1 MVMCYKRKGG
11 RSKDQTKM
19 RKKILSAILAVT
31 ILASFSMPAFATPDQ
46 EVIENQQEYDRLTQK
61 IDEINGE
68 IYALNGQIEPLV
80 ETIESNQ
87 KQMEE
92 IRLEVTNTEKE
103 IETAKEEI
111 KQTEEVLGKRVREL
125 YKSGGQASYLTLI
138 FSADS
143 FNDLLTKLE
152 ATTRLVNI
160 DKKIVN
166 ELNDKQEKLDNKIK
180 SLEEKNNELTKI
192 NDETTKSLEEFEA
205 KKAEQEKLVEEV
217 KAEQAIFERD
227 YLAVS
232 ERKLIQYQISVIQD
246 SSSSIDALQSA
257 ISQLRNIRDNQ
268 IKSSIVEEEINQY
281 IETAKATVTQLEA
294 EQAAANKPNRGEV
307 SATGNAIVD
316 FAYGYLGSPYVWGA
330 TGPTSFDCSGFTSFV
345 YRNAAGVEITRT
357 TYSQMGVG
365 TPVSYDELQP
375 GDLVFTYGGDHVG
388 IYVGG
393 GSYIHA
399 PTEGDV
405 VKVSPVTSFYTAR
418 RVL

>member
-1 MVMCYKRKGG
+1 MK
-11 RSKDQTKM
+11 
-19 RKKILSAILAVT
+19 KKILSAILATT
-31 ILASFSMPAFATPDQ
+31 ILASFSMPAFATPDK
-46 EVIENQQEYDRLTQK
+46 EVIEDQQEYDRLTKK

-68 IYALNGQIEPLV
+68 LYALNMQIEPLL
-80 ETIESNQ
+80 ETIENNQ
-87 KQMEE
+87 GQMED
-92 IRLEVTNTEKE
+92 IKVEVKNTEKE

-111 KQTEEVLGKRVREL
+111 QKTEEVLGKRVREL
-125 YKSGGQASYLTLI
+125 YKSGGQASYLTLL

-152 ATTRLVNI
+152 ATTRLVSI
-160 DKKIVN
+160 DKNMVK
-166 ELNDKQEKLDNKIK
+166 ELTDKQEKLDNKIK
-180 SLEEKNNELTKI
+180 SLDEKNVELIKI
-192 NDETTKSLEEFEA
+192 NEETSKTLDEAEV
-205 KKAEQEKLVEEV
+205 KKAEQVKLVEEAKV
-217 KAEQAIFERD
+217 EQAAFERD
-227 YLAVS
+227 FLAVS
-232 ERKLIQYQISVIQD
+232 ERKLVQYQIGIIQD
-246 SSSSIDALQSA
+246 SSSSMDALQSA

-268 IKSSIVEEEINQY
+268 IKSSIVEEEINEY
-281 IETAKATVTQLEA
+281 IETAKARVAEIEA
-294 EQAAANKPNRGEV
+294 EQAAANQPNRGET
-307 SATGNAIVD
+307 SATGNALVD

-330 TGPTSFDCSGFTSFV
+330 TGPSSFDCSGFTSFV

-357 TYSQMGVG
+357 TYTQMGVG
-365 TPVSYDELQP
+365 TTVSYDELSP

>member
-1 MVMCYKRKGG
+1 
-11 RSKDQTKM
+11 
-19 RKKILSAILAVT
+19 
-31 ILASFSMPAFATPDQ
+31 MPAFATPDQ

-68 IYALNGQIEPLV
+68 IYALNGQIEPLL

-87 KQMEE
+87 KQMDD
-92 IRLEVTNTEKE
+92 IKVEVTNTEKE

-111 KQTEEVLGKRVREL
+111 KKTEEVLGKRVREL

-160 DKKIVN
+160 DKKMVK

-180 SLEEKNNELTKI
+180 SLDEKSAELTKI
-192 NDETTKSLEEFEA
+192 NEETSKTLEEFQA
-205 KKAEQEKLVEEV
+205 KEAEQKRLVAEAQ
-217 KAEQAIFERD
+217 AEQAVFERD

-232 ERKLIQYQISVIQD
+232 ERKLIQHQISVIQD
-246 SSSSIDALQSA
+246 SSSSLDALQSA

-268 IKSSIVEEEINQY
+268 IKSSIVEEEINEY
-281 IETAKATVTQLEA
+281 IETAKARVAEIEA

-307 SATGNAIVD
+307 SATGNAVVD
-316 FAYGYLGSPYVWGA
+316 FAYGYIGSPYVWGA
-330 TGPTSFDCSGFTSFV
+330 TGPTSFYSSGFTSFV
-345 YRNAAGVEITRT
+345 FSNAAGINITRT

-365 TPVSYDELQP
+365 TAVSYDELQP
-375 GDLVFTYGGDHVG
+375 GDLVFTYSGDHVG

-399 PTEGDV
+399 PQPGDS

>member
-1 MVMCYKRKGG
+1 M
-11 RSKDQTKM
+11 M
-19 RKKILSAILAVT
+19 RKKILSAILAAT
-31 ILASFSMPAFATPDQ
+31 IITSFSIQAFATPEQ
-46 EVIENQQEYDRLTQK
+46 EVIENQQEYDRLTKK

-80 ETIESNQ
+80 ETIENNQ
-87 KQMEE
+87 KEMDD
-92 IRLEVTNTEKE
+92 IKIEVTNTEKE

-111 KQTEEVLGKRVREL
+111 KKTEEVLGKRVREL

-143 FNDLLTKLE
+143 FNDLLTKLD

-160 DKKIVN
+160 DKKIVK
-166 ELNDKQEKLDNKIK
+166 ELNEKQEKLDNKIK
-180 SLEEKNNELTKI
+180 SLDDKNAELTRI
-192 NDETTKSLEEFEA
+192 NEETSKTLNEFEV
-205 KKAEQEKLVEEV
+205 KKAEQEKLVEEAKV
-217 KAEQAIFERD
+217 EQEVFERD
-227 YLAVS
+227 FLAVS
-232 ERKLIQYQISVIQD
+232 ERQLIQYQISVIQD
-246 SSSSIDALQSA
+246 SSSSLDALQSA

-268 IKSSIVEEEINQY
+268 IKSSIVEEEINEY
-281 IETAKATVTQLEA
+281 IETAKVRVSEIEA
-294 EQAAANKPNRGEV
+294 ELAAANKPNRGEV
-307 SATGNAIVD
+307 SATGNAVID
-316 FAYGYLGSPYVWGA
+316 FAYGYLGADYVWGA
-330 TGPTSFDCSGFTSFV
+330 TGPTTFDCSGFTSFV
-345 YRNAAGVEITRT
+345 FNNAAGVNITRT

-365 TPVSYDELQP
+365 TPVSYGDLQP

-399 PTEGDV
+399 PQPGDV

>member
-1 MVMCYKRKGG
+1 M
-11 RSKDQTKM
+11 M
-19 RKKILSAILAVT
+19 RKKILSAILAAT
-31 ILASFSMPAFATPDQ
+31 IITSFSIQAFATPEQ
-46 EVIENQQEYDRLTQK
+46 EVIENQQEYDRLTKK

-80 ETIESNQ
+80 ETIENNQ
-87 KQMEE
+87 KEMDD
-92 IRLEVTNTEKE
+92 IKIEVTNTEKE

-111 KQTEEVLGKRVREL
+111 KKTEEVLGKRVREL

-143 FNDLLTKLE
+143 FNDLLTKLD

-160 DKKIVN
+160 DKKIVK
-166 ELNDKQEKLDNKIK
+166 ELNEKQEKLDNKIK
-180 SLEEKNNELTKI
+180 SLDDKNAELTRI
-192 NDETTKSLEEFEA
+192 NEETSKTLNEFEV
-205 KKAEQEKLVEEV
+205 KKAEQERLVEEAKV
-217 KAEQAIFERD
+217 EQEVFERD
-227 YLAVS
+227 FLAVS
-232 ERKLIQYQISVIQD
+232 ERQLIQYQISVIQD
-246 SSSSIDALQSA
+246 SSSSLDALQSA

-268 IKSSIVEEEINQY
+268 IKSSIVEEEINEY
-281 IETAKATVTQLEA
+281 IETAKVRVSEIEA
-294 EQAAANKPNRGEV
+294 ELAAANKPNRGEV
-307 SATGNAIVD
+307 SATGNAVID
-316 FAYGYLGSPYVWGA
+316 FAYGYLGADYVWGA
-330 TGPTSFDCSGFTSFV
+330 TGPTTFDCSGFTSFV
-345 YRNAAGVEITRT
+345 FNNAAGVNITRT

-365 TPVSYDELQP
+365 TPVSYGDLQP

-399 PTEGDV
+399 PQPGDV

>member
-1 MVMCYKRKGG
+1 
-11 RSKDQTKM
+11 
-19 RKKILSAILAVT
+19 
-31 ILASFSMPAFATPDQ
+31 MPAFATPDQ

-68 IYALNGQIEPLV
+68 IYALNGQIEPLL

-87 KQMEE
+87 KQMDD
-92 IRLEVTNTEKE
+92 IKVEVTNTEKE

-111 KQTEEVLGKRVREL
+111 KKTEEVLGKRVREL

-160 DKKIVN
+160 DKKMVK

-180 SLEEKNNELTKI
+180 SLDEKSAELTKI
-192 NDETTKSLEEFEA
+192 NEETSKTLEEFQA
-205 KKAEQEKLVEEV
+205 KEAEQKRLVAEAQ
-217 KAEQAIFERD
+217 AEQAVFERD

-232 ERKLIQYQISVIQD
+232 ERKLIQHQISVIQD
-246 SSSSIDALQSA
+246 SSSSLDALQSA

-268 IKSSIVEEEINQY
+268 IKSSIVEEEINEY
-281 IETAKATVTQLEA
+281 IETAKARVAEIEA

-307 SATGNAIVD
+307 SATGNAVVD
-316 FAYGYLGSPYVWGA
+316 FAYGYIGAPYVWGA

-345 YRNAAGVEITRT
+345 FSNAAGINITRT
-357 TYSQMGVG
+357 TYSQMEVG
-365 TPVSYDELQP
+365 TAVSYDELQP
-375 GDLVFTYGGDHVG
+375 GDLVFTYSGDHVG

-399 PTEGDV
+399 PQPGDS

>member
-1 MVMCYKRKGG
+1 MDDIKV
-11 RSKDQTKM
+11 
-19 RKKILSAILAVT
+19 
-31 ILASFSMPAFATPDQ
+31 
-46 EVIENQQEYDRLTQK
+46 
-61 IDEINGE
+61 
-68 IYALNGQIEPLV
+68 
-80 ETIESNQ
+80 
-87 KQMEE
+87 
-92 IRLEVTNTEKE
+92 EVTNTEKE

-111 KQTEEVLGKRVREL
+111 KKTEEVLGKRVREL

-160 DKKIVN
+160 DKKMVK

-180 SLEEKNNELTKI
+180 SLDEKSAELTKI
-192 NDETTKSLEEFEA
+192 NEETSKTLEEFQA
-205 KKAEQEKLVEEV
+205 KEAEQKRLVAEAQ
-217 KAEQAIFERD
+217 AEQAVFERD

-232 ERKLIQYQISVIQD
+232 ERKLIQHQISVIQD
-246 SSSSIDALQSA
+246 SSSSLDALQSA

-268 IKSSIVEEEINQY
+268 IKSSIVEEEINEY
-281 IETAKATVTQLEA
+281 IETAKARVAEIEA

-307 SATGNAIVD
+307 SATGNAVVD
-316 FAYGYLGSPYVWGA
+316 FAYGYIGSPYVWGA

-345 YRNAAGVEITRT
+345 FSNAAGINITRT

-365 TPVSYDELQP
+365 TAVSYDELQP
-375 GDLVFTYGGDHVG
+375 GDLVFTYSGDHVG

-399 PTEGDV
+399 PQPGDS